1 MGVCFLIYITGDT
14 HGELKKF
21 KEKQMRKLKKGDTL
35 IICGDFGF
43 IWDGSKHENK
53 TLNTLS
59 KLKFRILFLDGTHE
73 NFNLLNKYP
82 IVDFCKGK
90 AQQICENIYHL
101 LRGEIYEIERKKIFT
116 FGGGE
121 SQDKDIR
128 KAMGTWF
135 KEEMPSESE
144 MDLAIEKLLSQNN
157 KVDYI
162 ITHEPTI
169 YIKSLITKDAQN
181 INRLDAFFDKL
192 SKNVT
197 YRKWFFGSLHL
208 DKKITAK
215 HYAVFCDVIPI
226 EPIKKA
232 HRFK

>member
-1 MGVCFLIYITGDT
+1 MGVCVLIYITGDT
-14 HGELKKF
+14 HGEFKKF
-21 KEKQMRKLKKGDTL
+21 KEKQMKKLKDGDTL
-35 IICGDFGF
+35 IVCGDFGF
-43 IWDGSKHENK
+43 IWDGGKREDK
-53 TLNTLS
+53 ILNALS
-59 KLKFRILFLDGTHE
+59 KFKFRILFLDGTHE

-90 AQQICENIYHL
+90 AQHIRSNIYHL

-128 KAMGTWF
+128 ISMGTWF
-135 KEEMPSESE
+135 KDEMPSEVEISSA
-144 MDLAIEKLLSQNN
+144 LSKLEEEGN

-162 ITHEPTI
+162 ITHQPTI
-169 YIKSLITKDAQN
+169 YIKSLITKDAQSM
-181 INRLDAFFDKL
+181 NRLDSFFEKL
-192 SKNVT
+192 SKNII

-215 HYAVFCDVIPI
+215 HYAVFSDVVPI
-226 EPIKKA
+226 ETIKKG